1 MYNNPNNYWQP
12 PYSPY
17 GNEAIDRSYAQYYQ
31 QMQSV
36 NGWNPS
42 MTYQQPSY
50 QDGSQYMDQRN
61 SMMYQ
66 DPSQAMYQDPSAFQ
80 GPAQSVYQQDP
91 SMYQDSAQSMYQ
103 DPSTYQDPAQAMYQ
117 DPSMYQDPEQSMY
130 QDPSMYQ
137 AAYMNGYGY
146 SGYNGGGE
154 NGFQKK
160 NVLAYFKDEQGQI
173 DIDKMMST
181 TGQVVQTIQQVSPMV
196 KGISTFVKGLR

>member
-1 MYNNPNNYWQP
+1 MYNNPNYYWQP

-17 GNEAIDRSYAQYYQ
+17 GNEEIDRSYAQYYQ

-36 NGWNPS
+36 NSWNPS

-61 SMMYQ
+61 SMRYQ
-66 DPSQAMYQDPSAFQ
+66 DPSQAMYQEPSAFQ
-80 GPAQSVYQQDP
+80 GSAQPVYQQD
-91 SMYQDSAQSMYQ
+91 ASMYQ
-103 DPSTYQDPAQAMYQ
+103 DPA
-117 DPSMYQDPEQSMY
+117 QSMY

-160 NVLAYFKDEQGQI
+160 NVMAYFKDEQGQI